1 MNRRHLLAITV
12 FAVALLQGC
21 AVAPG
26 APFASLDPVP
36 AGKGHLYVY
45 RKSALYAAGAKYKV
59 KAADGA
65 LVGELYNASYLLLP
79 VVPGKHQFSVDEGGF
94 MKPKAFEVDVK
105 PGQNYFVEYD
115 SSKGLLLG
123 WGLLSDSAVRSEAQG
138 LADLKGLNRAD

>member
-12 FAVALLQGC
+12 FAAAFLEGC
-21 AVAPG
+21 AAPG
-26 APFASLDPVP
+26 APFASLEPLP
-36 AGKGHLYVY
+36 SGKGNLYLY
-45 RKSALYAAGAKYKV
+45 RKPALYAAGAKYKV

-79 VVPGKHQFSVDEGGF
+79 LSPGKHQFSVDEGGF
-94 MKPKAFEVDVK
+94 GKPKTFEVDVK

-123 WGLLSDSAVRSEAQG
+123 WGLLSDSTARSEVQA
-138 LADLKGLNRAD
+138 LADLKGLNRAN